1 MPYTY
6 RSQTNKHQFKEE
18 TGETT
23 CFDFFGVV
31 LISDQHADFSD
42 THSLGFLGFF
52 VSEHDLGPTG
62 SLPKYISLD
71 LFDWLAYLKING
83 YVMNPLMKY
92 S

>member
-1 MPYTY
+1 MKRLVLT
-6 RSQTNKHQFKEE
+6 
-18 TGETT
+18 
-23 CFDFFGVV
+23 FFGVV